1 MSADGY
7 SVQLGYSLI
16 RKYLRYYKVLV
27 DKEEINIRWDQL
39 IHYDVFQ
46 YMPIIII
53 SSEWENMKSL
63 ILYDEK
69 GENEHI
75 F

>member
-1 MSADGY
+1 M
-7 SVQLGYSLI
+7 
-16 RKYLRYYKVLV
+16 